1 LKETKTTSAD
11 TRLYTRL
18 GDNLKYQAMKKL
30 FQFLILLTLSTSA
43 LSQTKTDATYGMTS
57 EQNRDWLAKVSNTD
71 KDLQLSL
78 ITNRLIEN
86 RQILNQAD
94 RLDVPVLIVDGIP
107 IEENINDR
115 RREFLESQLTV
126 EKVDI
131 IVVEKEPEGL
141 YINKA
146 FTGIVLITITDKKTS
161 KQFKRLR

>member
-1 LKETKTTSAD
+1 
-11 TRLYTRL
+11 
-18 GDNLKYQAMKKL
+18 
-30 FQFLILLTLSTSA
+30 
-43 LSQTKTDATYGMTS
+43 MTS